1 MAVTALLD
9 ITLRADKLDEAPAAI
24 AATLAQT
31 RAFEGNEGLE
41 VLVDVTDPTHLTV
54 VEHWA
59 SMERDEAYRAWRETP
74 EGAPAQLGAVLAAA
88 PRLTKYETQS
98 SY

>member
-9 ITLRADKLDEAPAAI
+9 LKLRAYKVADAPAVI
-24 AATLAQT
+24 AAVLSQT

-59 SMERDEAYRAWRETP
+59 SIERDEAYRAWRATP
-74 EGAPAQLGAVLAAA
+74 EGASELGGLLAGA
-88 PRLTKYETQS
+88 PTLTKYETQS
-98 SY
+98 TL

>member
-9 ITLRADKLDEAPAAI
+9 LKLRVDKVDDAPAVI
-24 AATLAQT
+24 AAVLSQT

-59 SMERDEAYRAWRETP
+59 SIERDEAYRAWRATP
-74 EGAPAQLGAVLAAA
+74 EGGSNLGDLLAAA
-88 PRLTKYETQS
+88 PTLTKYETQS
-98 SY
+98 AL

>member
-9 ITLRADKLDEAPAAI
+9 LKLRADKVADAPAVI
-24 AATLAQT
+24 AAVLSQT

-59 SMERDEAYRAWRETP
+59 SIERDEAYRAWRATP
-74 EGAPAQLGAVLAAA
+74 EGASELGGLLAGA
-88 PRLTKYETQS
+88 PTLTKYETQS
-98 SY
+98 TL

>member
-9 ITLRADKLDEAPAAI
+9 LHLRADKLADAPAAI
-24 AATLAQT
+24 EVILRQT

-41 VLVDVTDPTHLTV
+41 VLVDVTDPAHLTV

-59 SMERDEAYRAWRETP
+59 SLERDDAYRAWRTTP
-74 EGAPAQLGAVLAAA
+74 DGASNLGDLLAAA
-88 PRLTKYETQS
+88 PTLTRYEGQS
-98 SY
+98 TL

>member
-9 ITLRADKLDEAPAAI
+9 LKLRADKLADAPAAI
-24 AATLAQT
+24 AAILQQT

-54 VEHWA
+54 VEHWT
-59 SMERDEAYRAWRETP
+59 SLERDEAYRAWRATP
-74 EGAPAQLGAVLAAA
+74 EGASNLGELLAG
-88 PRLTKYETQS
+88 PSTLTKYETQS
-98 SY
+98 TL